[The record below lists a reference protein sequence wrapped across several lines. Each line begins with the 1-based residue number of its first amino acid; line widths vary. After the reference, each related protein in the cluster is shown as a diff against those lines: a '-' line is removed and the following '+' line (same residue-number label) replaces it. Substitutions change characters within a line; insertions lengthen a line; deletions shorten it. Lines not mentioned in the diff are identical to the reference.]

1 MLLVRYTK
9 RLVEQRLANAQS
21 GMMNLWH
28 SVVLALVASAILVE
42 GIPGSSRFFI
52 RRGVNVGLGAG
63 SLLRKHVKTKSDQ
76 MCALYCLENSAC
88 KSFQWHHEQESCEL
102 HSATGSGAQLLTT
115 LTGMNYYEV
124 TVGPPSSSNIQL
136 LVSIISPYY
145 KQWARTQ
152 GDRETLRFDGKTNEG
167 REIQHREKGEDKHFI
182 GN

>member
-1 MLLVRYTK
+1 M
-9 RLVEQRLANAQS
+9 EQRLANAQS

-63 SLLRKHVKTKSDQ
+63 SLLGKHVKTKSDQ
-76 MCALYCLENSAC
+76 ICALYCLENSAC

-102 HSATGSGAQLLTT
+102 HSTKGSGAQLLTT

-124 TVGPPSSSNIQL
+124 TLGLARSNIQP
-136 LVSIISPYY
+136 LVCMISPNYN
-145 KQWARTQ
+145 QRARAQ
-152 GDRETLRFDGKTNEG
+152 GDRVRLRFEGKTNEG
-167 REIQHREKGEDKHFI
+167 LEERYNTEKKGKI
-182 GN
+182 SV